1 MMKITFCGAAR
12 QVTGSMHL
20 LELESGYRVLIDCG
34 LDYEQ
39 QREFHRGAKVNFPF
53 MPSSIDLMI
62 LTHAHIDHSGNIP
75 TLVRQGFEGKILC
88 TPPTA
93 ELTGSL
99 LLDSLKIMEM
109 ELRKKEANR
118 KKGKKGS
125 NQGSIYGYRD
135 LNEALERMITLPF
148 DKDFPVNE
156 ELSIR
161 FQEAGHILGAA
172 SVKMT
177 IQEKGKQRVVGFTG
191 DLGNYS
197 SKLMKDPTPFEGIE
211 YLITESTYGGRVHA
225 AKRSPEEEL
234 MYYIDETCVKQPGR
248 LVIPAFSVG
257 RTQAIIFALNELYQ
271 QGRLPAIKFFV
282 DSPLAI
288 RTTDTYARHSEYM
301 NKEAQAFSKK
311 YGALFDFEYLEYIND
326 KRDSENLQNHFE
338 PCVIISAAGMVEGGR
353 IQEHVRNN
361 IRNAYCTILIAGFC
375 AEGTLGHR
383 LLSGQGHVH
392 INGKEF
398 LVFSKVEKTDAFS
411 AHPDHAGLKQFIEAS
426 GGKNLKGIFLVHGEE
441 TSMLSL
447 ASDLELNDYKNVF
460 VPEKLEQ
467 FEIM

>member
-1 MMKITFCGAAR
+1 M
-12 QVTGSMHL
+12 
-20 LELESGYRVLIDCG
+20 LELENGYRVLIDCG

-135 LNEALERMITLPF
+135 LNEAMERMITLHF
-148 DKDFPVNE
+148 DQDFVVNE
-156 ELSIR
+156 NLTIR

-172 SVKMT
+172 SAKLTVT
-177 IQEKGKQRVVGFTG
+177 EKGKKKVIGFTG
-191 DLGNYS
+191 DLGNYA
-197 SKLMKDPTPFEGIE
+197 SKLMKDPTPFEDID
-211 YLITESTYGGRVHA
+211 YLVTESTYGGRVHQ
-225 AKRSPEEEL
+225 AKRTPEEEL
-234 MYYIDETCVKQPGR
+234 MYFIDETCVKQPGR

-271 QGRLPAIKFFV
+271 QGRLPAIKYFV

-301 NKEAQAFSKK
+301 NQESQLFMKK
-311 YGALFDFEYLEYIND
+311 YGALFDFEYLHYITD
-326 KRDSENLQNHFE
+326 KRDSEKLQDHYE

-361 IRNAYCTILIAGFC
+361 VRNAYCTILIAGFC

-383 LLSGQGHVH
+383 LLSGQGHIN
-392 INGKEF
+392 INGKDF
-398 LVFSKVEKTDAFS
+398 PVFSKVDKTDAFS
-411 AHPDHAGLKQFIEAS
+411 AHPDHAGLKNFIEAS
-426 GGKNLKGIFLVHGEE
+426 GGKKLKGIFLVHGEE
-441 TSMLSL
+441 TAMMSL
-447 ASDLELNDYKNVF
+447 ASDLELHDYKNVF

-467 FEIM
+467 FEVM